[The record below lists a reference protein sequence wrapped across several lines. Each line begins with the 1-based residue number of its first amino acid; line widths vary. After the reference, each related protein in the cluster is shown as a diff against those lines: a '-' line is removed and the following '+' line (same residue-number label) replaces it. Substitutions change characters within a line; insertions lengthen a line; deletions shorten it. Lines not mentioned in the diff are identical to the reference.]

1 MPKLAVGLLVVSL
14 VSLLWLLHRNEVE
27 DQHNALIAD
36 ILWLDQNFQFHL
48 SGNEDLLLQLG
59 VDMGNEADPRQ
70 LFRVRGL
77 HLVKNNPEVEQVS
90 WLDPSGKQLDAVPSA
105 ADGATNLKRGPN
117 RDFQD
122 FGGAVGRDTFDFA
135 HKLGKSAYTDTY
147 TLPEHGS
154 QVDLYVPIYRQ
165 GNFAGMLVASY
176 SLNSM
181 LTHLVPWWFAEKY
194 QLRVLDNDGKVLASK
209 SNVQGEP
216 GLDYEIPFDPPGH
229 GLVLQ
234 GITYRTAGNPAQMVL
249 AGAIILLALAVF
261 WSLWAIRGLIKKRL
275 VAEQALRDEHAF
287 RKAMEDSIII
297 GMRARDMEGRI
308 TYVNPAFCRMCGYTA
323 EELVGRTPPLPY
335 WDPEHLDMH
344 EEQNARVLAGAAPNE
359 GFESSIRNKDGHIVN
374 TMTYATPLINAEG
387 RQTGWISSVVD
398 VTERKKAQALQ
409 RQQEEKLEQTARLVT
424 MGEMA
429 STLAHEL
436 NQPLSAIASYTT
448 GCLNRLE
455 SGDYNREELTGALH
469 KLARQAQRAGRII
482 RQVHDFV
489 RKREP
494 HRVVCGLE
502 DIIED
507 SVAFI
512 EPLARKQ
519 QVRLLRL
526 LPPHLP
532 HLLADPVLLGQV
544 LINLMRNGIDA
555 MAATVPERRQLA
567 VEAEILGD
575 HIEIC
580 IGDRGSGIAP
590 EVAEKI
596 FTPFFTTKAEGMGM
610 GLNICRSVIEFHGG
624 RLWFEPGAEGG
635 TVFIFTLPLERP

>member
-1 MPKLAVGLLVVSL
+1 MKGFNPPALHWPRWTLLMPKLAVGLLVLSL
-14 VSLLWLLHRNEVE
+14 ISLLWLLHRNEVE
-27 DQHNALIAD
+27 EQRNGLIAD
-36 ILWLDQNFQFHL
+36 ILWLDQNFHFHL
-48 SGNEDLLLQLG
+48 SGNEDLLVQLG
-59 VDMGNEADPRQ
+59 VDMGNDANPRH
-70 LFRVRGL
+70 LFQVRAQ
-77 HLVKNNPEVEQVS
+77 HLVKNNPEVEQVF
-90 WLDPSGKQLDAVPSA
+90 WLNAAGAKVDAVPA
-105 ADGATNLKRGPN
+105 ATEGRQELKA
-117 RDFQD
+117 
-122 FGGAVGRDTFDFA
+122 FGGPVSQDTFDFA
-135 HKLGKSAYTDTY
+135 RKLAKSAYAEPY
-147 TLPEHGS
+147 PLPEHGT
-154 QVDLYVPIYRQ
+154 QIDLFVPIYRQ
-165 GNFAGMLVASY
+165 GEFAGMLVASY
-176 SLNSM
+176 SLNSI

-194 QLRVLDNDGKVLASK
+194 QLQVLDDDGKVLASK
-209 SNVQGEP
+209 SNIQGEP
-216 GLDYEIPFDPPGH
+216 GLDYAIPFDPPGH
-229 GLVLQ
+229 GLMLQ

-275 VAEQALRDEHAF
+275 MAEQALREEHAF

-297 GMRARDMEGRI
+297 GMRARDMAGGI
-308 TYVNPAFCRMCGYTA
+308 TYVNPAFCRMSGYSA
-323 EELVGRTPPLPY
+323 EELVGQTPPLPY
-335 WDPEHLDMH
+335 WDKDYLDMH
-344 EEQNARVLAGAAPNE
+344 EEQNALVLAGGAPNE
-359 GFESSIRNKDGHIVN
+359 GFESRIRHKDGHIVN

-398 VTERKKAQALQ
+398 ITERKKAQALQ

-455 SGDYNREELTGALH
+455 SGDYTGDELAGALR
-469 KLARQAQRAGRII
+469 KLAQQAQRAGRII

-502 DIIED
+502 EIIED

-555 MAATVPERRQLA
+555 MAVTPPDRRQLV
-567 VEAEILGD
+567 VEAEVQGD
-575 HIEIC
+575 HIEVC

-635 TVFIFTLPLERP
+635 

>member
-1 MPKLAVGLLVVSL
+1 MPKLAVGLLVASL
-14 VSLLWLLHRNEVE
+14 ISLLWLLHRNEVE
-27 DQHNALIAD
+27 DQRNTLIAD
-36 ILWLDQNFQFHL
+36 ILWLEQNFRFHL
-48 SGNEDLLLQLG
+48 SGNEDQLLQLG
-59 VDMGNEADPRQ
+59 VDMGNEAKPQ
-70 LFRVRGL
+70 HLFEVRAQ
-77 HLVKNNPEVEQVS
+77 HIVKNNPEIAQVI
-90 WLDPSGKQLDAVPSA
+90 WLNATGTKVTAVPSA
-105 ADGATNLKRGPN
+105 TDSRRELEI
-117 RDFQD
+117 
-122 FGGAVGRDTFDFA
+122 FGGSVNRDTFDFA
-135 HKLGKSAYTDTY
+135 QKLGKSAYTEPY
-147 TLPEHGS
+147 SLPEHGA
-154 QVDLYVPIYRQ
+154 QIDLFVPIYRR
-165 GNFAGMLVASY
+165 GEFSGMLVASY

-194 QLRVLDNDGKVLASK
+194 QLRVLDDGGAPLAAK
-209 SNVQGEP
+209 SNIQGEP

-229 GLVLQ
+229 GLMLQ
-234 GITYRTAGNPAQMVL
+234 GIAYRSAGNPAQLVL
-249 AGAIILLALAVF
+249 AGAIIVLALAVF

-275 VAEQALRDEHAF
+275 VAEQALREEHAF

-297 GMRARDMEGRI
+297 GMRARDMEGGI
-308 TYVNPAFCRMCGYTA
+308 TYVNPAFCRMSGYAA
-323 EELVGRTPPLPY
+323 EELVGQTPPLPY
-335 WDPEHLDMH
+335 WDMEHLDMH
-344 EEQNARVLAGAAPNE
+344 EEQNALVLAGAAPNE
-359 GFESSIRNKDGHIVN
+359 GFESRIRHKDGHVVN
-374 TMTYATPLINAEG
+374 TMIYATPLINAEG

-398 VTERKKAQALQ
+398 ITERKKAQALQ

-455 SGDYNREELTGALH
+455 SGAYTREELAGALQ
-469 KLARQAQRAGRII
+469 KLAQQAQRAGRII

-494 HRVVCGLE
+494 HRVPCVLE

-507 SVAFI
+507 SIAFI

-526 LPPHLP
+526 LPPRLP
-532 HLLADPVLLGQV
+532 RLQADPVLLGQV
-544 LINLMRNGIDA
+544 MINLMRNGIDA
-555 MAATVPERRQLA
+555 MAATPPDRRQLV
-567 VEAEILGD
+567 VEAEILPGLV
-575 HIEIC
+575 EVC
-580 IGDRGSGIAP
+580 IGDRGSGISP